1 VPATFVDIS
10 DADDPRVADY
20 RRLNDASHR
29 RQIEAP
35 TSFGRG
41 FFVVEGW
48 LATQRAIETRQAFR
62 SVLVASTRRRRAAD
76 LLSRADVTVFV
87 ATADVIEAI
96 VGFDLHRGIVAACDR
111 RLPVDPAAVTARASR
126 LVVLEG
132 VNDAEN
138 LGVVFRNAAG
148 LGAEGVLL
156 DPTCCDPL
164 ARRTVRVSLGHV
176 LSVPWARV
184 AWPDGVDAV
193 VRAHGHRLVA
203 LTPHSDAIDLR
214 EVEPGER
221 TALLLGAEG
230 PGLSSVA
237 LGAADV
243 CARIPMNPDVD
254 SLNLGSAAAIAMWQ
268 LFGDPESRRTGGT
281 RGG

>member
-1 VPATFVDIS
+1 MPPSFIEIAN
-10 DADDPRVADY
+10 ADDPRVADF
-20 RRLNDASHR
+20 RRLNDASFR
-29 RQIEAP
+29 RGLEGA
-35 TSFGRG
+35 TTFGHG
-41 FFVVEGW
+41 FFVIEGW
-48 LATQRAIETRQAFR
+48 LATERAIDTRQSLR
-62 SVLVASTRRRRAAD
+62 SVLVASTRRQRAAE
-76 LLSRADVTVFV
+76 LLAPTDVVVFV
-87 ATADVIEAI
+87 AAPEVVERI
-96 VGFDLHRGIVAACDR
+96 VGFDLHRGIVAAADR
-111 RLPVDPAAVTARASR
+111 RLALDPATVAARATR

-148 LGAEGVLL
+148 LGADGVLL

-176 LSVPWARV
+176 LSVPWARL
-184 AWPDGVDAV
+184 AWPDGLDAV

-203 LTPHSDAIDLR
+203 LTPHSDAVDLR
-214 EVEPGER
+214 EVGRAEFS
-221 TALLLGAEG
+221 ALLLGAEG

-243 CARIPMNPDVD
+243 CARIPMTPGVD

-268 LFGDPESRRTGGT
+268 LFEEKHG
-281 RGG
+281 

>member
-1 VPATFVDIS
+1 VPPTFVDIS

-20 RRLNDASHR
+20 RRLNDASYR
-29 RQIEAP
+29 RQIEGA
-35 TSFGRG
+35 TSFGHG
-41 FFVVEGW
+41 LFVVEGW
-48 LATQRAIETRQAFR
+48 LATERAVETRQSFR
-62 SVLVASTRRRRAAD
+62 SALVASTRRRRAD
-76 LLSRADVTVFV
+76 ELLSGTDITAFV

-96 VGFDLHRGIVAACDR
+96 VGFDLHRGIVASCDR
-111 RLPVDPAAVTARASR
+111 RLPADPDAVAARATR

-176 LSVPWARV
+176 LSVPWARLP
-184 AWPDGVDAV
+184 WPRGLDDV
-193 VRAHGHRLVA
+193 VRARGHRIVA
-203 LTPHSDAIDLR
+203 LTPHVDALDLG
-214 EVEPGER
+214 EVGRSGR

-237 LGAADV
+237 LGAADQ
-243 CARIPMNPDVD
+243 CARIPMASGVD

-268 LFGDPESRRTGGT
+268 LFGDRES
-281 RGG
+281 

>member
-10 DADDPRVADY
+10 DPDDPRVADY

-29 RQIEAP
+29 RQIEGP

-41 FFVVEGW
+41 LFVVEGW
-48 LATQRAIETRQAFR
+48 LATERAIQTREAFR

-76 LLSRADVTVFV
+76 LFSDTGVTVFI
-87 ATADVIEAI
+87 ASAEVIEAI
-96 VGFDLHRGIVAACDR
+96 VGFDLHRGIVATCDR
-111 RLPVDPAAVTARASR
+111 RLPADPDAVAARAVR

-148 LGAEGVLL
+148 LGADGVLL

-184 AWPDGVDAV
+184 AWPDGLDNV

-203 LTPHSDAIDLR
+203 LTPHSDAVDLR
-214 EVEPGER
+214 EVDRTER

-230 PGLSSVA
+230 PGLSPVA

-243 CARIPMNPDVD
+243 CARIPMLPGVD
-254 SLNLGSAAAIAMWQ
+254 SLNLGSAAAIGMWQ
-268 LFGDPESRRTGGT
+268 LFGDRQRR
-281 RGG
+281 